1 MSEYSYRSN
10 GSGSHRSDGSD
21 VSRRSGSEQAP
32 KQLGGW
38 GAVRDSVGV
47 KAIDTRSRPEQAL
60 EVAIRMVTQRTDEE
74 FQRREL
80 GQSHNASGRE
90 MTVEEADAAVL
101 QDPAKLTG
109 ALTVIDQQGNV
120 FEDEHKIAAMC
131 EEATAYALE
140 QIPEEPGKF
149 TNPMLAF
156 RHAQETA
163 YMRETLKIK
172 VVEAIREKAKDESR
186 QIRRRIRMASER
198 SKPREKK
205 QTGQLLQA
213 AFLTSFNHAQSR
225 GGGVGKGG
233 AEGGT
238 GEQKMSLLAAPDPY
252 DDSCHG
258 VTNRCLFQV
267 KNNTRV
273 NQQVLEY
280 LLGYASVVDPDDL
293 EEIEAGAQGLT
304 VARGKGMREL
314 ALKYAAHLDQT
325 LPDRHKA
332 VVCAMV
338 IKAADE
344 YSRHERMGTKAE
356 DAYVNRPRE
365 GCTDITQVNKDAW
378 LRVMFPDA
386 PWPSDVDRRGRTL
399 EDEYV
404 AALTRGQ
411 AAGREDGVN
420 PMDPSNGG
428 FNDGMS
434 RAEKVRLRRS
444 GVAGLPSSDS
454 WRKRRGGSEIDSRHR
469 GCGRGRRR
477 GARGGYIQPVDEW
490 RGWGSDRGD
499 DSGVVRSTVA
509 FHR

>member
-1 MSEYSYRSN
+1 
-10 GSGSHRSDGSD
+10 
-21 VSRRSGSEQAP
+21 
-32 KQLGGW
+32 
-38 GAVRDSVGV
+38 
-47 KAIDTRSRPEQAL
+47 
-60 EVAIRMVTQRTDEE
+60 
-74 FQRREL
+74 
-80 GQSHNASGRE
+80 
-90 MTVEEADAAVL
+90 
-101 QDPAKLTG
+101 
-109 ALTVIDQQGNV
+109 
-120 FEDEHKIAAMC
+120 
-131 EEATAYALE
+131 
-140 QIPEEPGKF
+140 
-149 TNPMLAF
+149 
-156 RHAQETA
+156 
-163 YMRETLKIK
+163 
-172 VVEAIREKAKDESR
+172 
-186 QIRRRIRMASER
+186 
-198 SKPREKK
+198 
-205 QTGQLLQA
+205 
-213 AFLTSFNHAQSR
+213 
-225 GGGVGKGG
+225 
-233 AEGGT
+233 
-238 GEQKMSLLAAPDPY
+238 MSLLAAPDPY

-411 AAGREDGVN
+411 AAGREDGVE
-420 PMDPSNGG
+420 P
-428 FNDGMS
+428 DGS
-434 RAEKVRLRRS
+434 VERRVQRRDEPRGEGEAAS
-444 GVAGLPSSDS
+444 KRHGWSSVIHS

-477 GARGGYIQPVDEW
+477 GARGGYIQPADEW

-509 FHR
+509 FHRHS

>member
-38 GAVRDSVGV
+38 GAVRDNVGV

-213 AFLTSFNHAQSR
+213 AFLTSFNQAQSR

-233 AEGGT
+233 VTGE

-411 AAGREDGVN
+411 ASGREDGVN

-444 GVAGLPSSDS
+444 GVAGLPSSAAGANAAGG
-454 WRKRRGGSEIDSRHR
+454 RKSTAGIAGAGGGGGGGHAVGIFNPLMN
-469 GCGRGRRR
+469 GGGGGRTVATTQGSYGRR
-477 GARGGYIQPVDEW
+477 
-490 RGWGSDRGD
+490 
-499 DSGVVRSTVA
+499 
-509 FHR
+509 

>member
-213 AFLTSFNHAQSR
+213 AFLTSFNQAQSR

-444 GVAGLPSSDS
+444 GVAGLPSLTAGANAAGG
-454 WRKRRGGSEIDSRHR
+454 RKSTAGIAGAGGGGGGGHAVGIFNPLMN
-469 GCGRGRRR
+469 GGGGGRTVATTQGSYGRR
-477 GARGGYIQPVDEW
+477 
-490 RGWGSDRGD
+490 
-499 DSGVVRSTVA
+499 
-509 FHR
+509 